1 MLRYVDPPNILI
13 IHVVG
18 NDIGATKTIE
28 LCYKIN
34 KILSWSRSCLPSSV
48 LVWSQILPRL
58 KWCYSE
64 NLRALDRCRNRV
76 NSSIASFQMKYS
88 GSYIRYPEI
97 KANEKF
103 FEDGVHLASLGNEIF
118 LNTLQGGIESI
129 VENWSSSLTFPNSC

>member
-1 MLRYVDPPNILI
+1 
-13 IHVVG
+13 
-18 NDIGATKTIE
+18 
-28 LCYKIN
+28 
-34 KILSWSRSCLPSSV
+34 
-48 LVWSQILPRL
+48 
-58 KWCYSE
+58 
-64 NLRALDRCRNRV
+64 
-76 NSSIASFQMKYS
+76 MKYS